1 MTDETQMVAA
11 LDARARRREERRDF
25 FRAFGAVAA
34 VGTGLALT
42 SCGGNSNNSPTPTP
56 SGSATATPTPTPS
69 ATGSSGFTDNDVLN
83 FALNLE
89 YLEAQFYAF
98 AANGTGLASTLL
110 TGSGTAGTVTG
121 GRKANLNDPI
131 VANYAREIA
140 QDELAHVEFLRN
152 ALGSSA
158 IAMPTLDISAT
169 PTSAFSNAARAAG
182 LIGQG
187 ATFDP
192 YENDDNFLLAAY
204 LFEDVGVT
212 AYRGAIGGLAN
223 ALIRQVASGILAAE
237 AYHAAMIRSAVFMR
251 GLTTPTLI
259 EASEAISKARDDLDG
274 QSDIDQG
281 VRPIG
286 DRSNIMPFDAT
297 TGLPYGRTTGQVL
310 NIAYLNRNAVTTGG
324 FFPAGVNGAIK
335 SSAAN

>member
-34 VGTGLALT
+34 VGGGLALT
-42 SCGGNSNNSPTPTP
+42 SCGGNDDNTPTPTP
-56 SGSATATPTPTPS
+56 SGSATPTPTPT
-69 ATGSSGFTDNDVLN
+69 ATNSSGFTDLDVLN

-98 AANGTGLASTLL
+98 AVNGTGLASTLL
-110 TGSGTAGTVTG
+110 TGTGTAGTVTG
-121 GRKANLNDPI
+121 GKKANLSDPI

-140 QDELAHVEFLRN
+140 QDEVAHVEFLRN
-152 ALGSSA
+152 ALGSGA
-158 IAMPTLDISAT
+158 IAMPNLDIGAT
-169 PTSAFSNAARAAG
+169 ATSAFSNAARAAG

-192 YENDDNFLLAAY
+192 YENDDNFLLAAF

-212 AYRGAIGGLAN
+212 AYRGAMGGIAN
-223 ALIRQVASGILAAE
+223 ALIRQAASGILATE
-237 AYHAAMIRSAVFMR
+237 SYHAAMIRSALYMR
-251 GLTTPTLI
+251 GLSTPTLI
-259 EASEAISKARDDLDG
+259 DSTEAISNARDGLDG
-274 QSDIDQG
+274 ASDIDQG

-286 DRSNIMPFDAT
+286 DQSNIMPFDAN
-297 TGLPYGRTTGQVL
+297 TGLPYGRTAGQVL

-335 SSAAN
+335 TSAAN

>member
-11 LDARARRREERRDF
+11 LDTRARRREERRDF

-34 VGTGLALT
+34 VSGGLALT
-42 SCGGNSNNSPTPTP
+42 SCGGGNGTSLTPSPTPTP
-56 SGSATATPTPTPS
+56 TPTPT
-69 ATGSSGFTDNDVLN
+69 ATNSSGFTDLDVLN

-110 TGSGTAGTVTG
+110 TGTGTAGAVTG

-152 ALGSSA
+152 ALGSGA
-158 IAMPTLDISAT
+158 VAMPALDISAT
-169 PTSAFSNAARAAG
+169 ATSAFSNAARAAG

-192 YENDDNFLLAAY
+192 YENDDNFLLAAF

-223 ALIRQVASGILAAE
+223 VLIRQTASGILAAE
-237 AYHAAMIRSAVFMR
+237 AYHAAMIRSALYMR

-259 EASEAISKARDDLDG
+259 DSTEAISTARDGLDG
-274 QSDIDQG
+274 AADIDQG

-286 DRSNIMPFDAT
+286 DQSNIMPFDST
-297 TGLPYGRTTGQVL
+297 TGLPFGRTAGQVL
-310 NIAYLNRNAVTTGG
+310 NIAYLNRNAVTAGG

>member
-56 SGSATATPTPTPS
+56 SGSATATPTPTPT
-69 ATGSSGFTDNDVLN
+69 ATNSSGFTDNDVLN

-98 AANGTGLASTLL
+98 AANGTGVAATLL

-182 LIGQG
+182 LIGDG

-192 YENDDNFLLAAY
+192 YANDDNFLLAAY

-259 EASEAISKARDDLDG
+259 DASEAISNARDSLDG

>member
-1 MTDETQMVAA
+1 MTARTDIDSDRLIAA
-11 LDARARRREERRDF
+11 LDARVDRREQRRAF
-25 FRAFGAVAA
+25 FRDALGAMA
-34 VGTGLALT
+34 VTGALGLASGASAQST
-42 SCGGNSNNSPTPTP
+42 PTPTP
-56 SGSATATPTPTPS
+56 TATPTPTY
-69 ATGSSGFTDNDVLN
+69 TDQDILN

-110 TGSGTAGTVTG
+110 TGAGTAGTVTG

-140 QDELAHVEFLRN
+140 QDELAHVEFLRT
-152 ALGSSA
+152 ALGSAA

-259 EASEAISKARDDLDG
+259 DASEGISNARDGLDG

-310 NIAYLNRNAVTTGG
+310 NIAYLNRSAVTAGG